1 MNVGVHES
9 VTSVPEDDP
18 TMRTLVV
25 RLSRTSRSGEAV
37 IERAAILAEGAESH
51 AIIRWILAHGGQPEA
66 NAAPVPSRG
75 LHGARSSAE
84 LGSTMGAP
92 RRYVLPAGTLTA
104 MER

>member
-1 MNVGVHES
+1 MS
-9 VTSVPEDDP
+9 VASVPEDDP
-18 TMRTLVV
+18 TMRTLVA

-66 NAAPVPSRG
+66 NAPQAPSRG

-84 LGSTMGAP
+84 VGAP

>member
-1 MNVGVHES
+1 MNVAARGS
-9 VTSVPEDDP
+9 VEAERQDDA
-18 TMRTLVV
+18 TMRILVA

-37 IERAAILAEGAESH
+37 IERAAILAAGAESH

-66 NAAPVPSRG
+66 SAPQAHSRG

-104 MER
+104 LER